1 MAVSSTAAVIGATL
15 VAVYRTLMASGG
27 NAAIQSFWVV
37 AGAYAGLATEAVVGI
52 VQMLEDSIAHRFET
66 KASTRMI

>member
-1 MAVSSTAAVIGATL
+1 ML
-15 VAVYRTLMASGG
+15 VAVYRTLKASGG
-27 NAAIQSFWVV
+27 NAAIWSFYGV
-37 AGAYAGLATEAVVGI
+37 AGAYAGVTTEAVLGI